1 MSALKIALVAALAI
15 LVLVVVTVAVVMVFP
30 FGGGGPGPEPL
41 ASDQTL
47 SFPIAQDVADFD
59 PAQVSSPA
67 DVDILR
73 NVFSGLYRFDS
84 KLQEVPDLAVGPP
97 AISANGR
104 TYTFQLRRDAK
115 FSNGDPI
122 TADDFIYSWTR
133 AVQKQGDYATLL
145 QPIVGYQAVADGKAA
160 KLTGLAKVNDYS
172 FTSTLSKQF
181 GAWYTIVGLWPLWV
195 VDQKVISVAG
205 DNVWFTSP
213 DTLIGSGPFRM
224 TARSAGL
231 SLDFEPVPK
240 WYGGSTG
247 AITHVHID
255 VLPDQAAQLSGYE
268 SGVYSLIGYGRQSLS
283 PAAAVRYTSDS
294 KLKSQLQLIPSG
306 TTYWI
311 GFNIAKGPFSSVPG
325 GRAPRDAFS
334 AAIDRNALAAAVC
347 NHGTTCTAATGGLIS
362 KGLAGYLGD
371 GTDTNTKFDPTAAKA
386 EYLAWDPKKTRVKGL
401 TYVYDTNPFN
411 KAVCVNLVAQ
421 WQKNLGVTVKCVEF
435 DQKTYADTKNGRCG
449 YTMFRQSWR
458 ADYDNPQDWYDY
470 LFVSGTNSG
479 GSCYRDSSFDLAVKT
494 ANTKPLSSAVLEYQ
508 AAGQLLI
515 HDTVFGGL
523 VYGVQQYLAHPYVKG
538 VGGNALYDNYWS
550 TAKIVSH

>member
-1 MSALKIALVAALAI
+1 MKIAMVAALAV
-15 LVLVVVTVAVVMVFP
+15 LVLVVVTVAVVMVVP
-30 FGGGGPGPEPL
+30 FGGHGGTQAL
-41 ASDQTL
+41 DSDQTL
-47 SFPIAQDVADFD
+47 SFPIAQDVGDFD
-59 PAQVSSPA
+59 PAQISSPQ

-73 NVFSGLYRFDS
+73 NVFSGLYKFDS
-84 KLQEVPDLAVGPP
+84 KLQEAPDLATGPP

-104 TYTFQLRRDAK
+104 TYTFQLRKDAK

-133 AVQKQGDYATLL
+133 AVREQGDYATLFG
-145 QPIVGYQAVADGKAA
+145 PIVGYQAVADGRAT
-160 KLTGLAKVNDYS
+160 KLSGLAKVNDYS
-172 FTSTLSKQF
+172 FTSTLIKPF
-181 GAWYTIVGLWPLWV
+181 GPWYTIVGLWPFWV

-205 DNVWFTSP
+205 DNVWFTTP

-231 SLDFEPVPK
+231 SMDFEPVPK

-255 VLPDQAAQLSGYE
+255 VLADLAAQLSRYQ

-283 PAAAVRYTSDS
+283 PADAVRYTSDAG
-294 KLKSQLQLIPSG
+294 LKGQLQLVPSG

-311 GFNIAKGPFSSVPG
+311 GFNILKGPFSSVPG

-362 KGLAGYLGD
+362 KGLTGYLGD
-371 GTDTNTKFDPTAAKA
+371 GADTNTKFDPAAAKA

-411 KAVCVNLVAQ
+411 KAVCINLVAQ
-421 WQKNLGVTVKCVEF
+421 WQKNLGVTVKCVEL
-435 DQKTYADTKNGRCG
+435 DRKTYTDTKNIKCG
-449 YTMFRQSWR
+449 FSMFRQSWM
-458 ADYDNPQDWYDY
+458 ADYDDPQDWYSY
-470 LFVSGTNSG
+470 LFVSGATAG
-479 GSCYRDSSFDLAVKT
+479 GSCYRDSSFDLSVRTGDGKS
-494 ANTKPLSSAVLEYQ
+494 LSAGVQDYQ
-508 AAGQLLI
+508 AAGELLI
-515 HDTVFGGL
+515 HDTIFGAL
-523 VYGVQQYLAHPYVKG
+523 VYGVQQYLVHPYVKG
-538 VGGNALYDNYWS
+538 VGGNALYDYYWS
-550 TAKIVSH
+550 TAKIVAH